1 MTEYLPYNAENLT
14 MDDFKSLPA
23 EMQDKITDNWGV
35 LTEIINAGKIK
46 VKCAKNHTLRT
57 QLIKTFINDN
67 KWCSSC
73 DQTKYNISDLISCAA
88 KNNGLCLSTEYLSCH
103 NYYTWQCGS
112 CDHIWKS
119 TWISINCKKSWCPNC
134 SNSSMETICRLA
146 IEEITKLKFPKNLDV
161 IGAEIDCYNDDLKL
175 GFEYDG
181 IQHHKYVQY
190 FHGNEDSGKFEQQL
204 DRDMTKDELCIDAGI
219 QLIRIDYTI
228 NKNKLRSY
236 IHDLIRGLN
245 LDIELETNFIS
256 DNEFNAIVA
265 KTRST
270 KSERYITMAA
280 NILESKQHKIV
291 STSCCSRTSDLIV
304 ICDGGHTY
312 VTNIDKISQDGGCPT
327 CSGKDK
333 LTIERIKQVI
343 ESKGYT
349 FIAHYTKDA
358 INASKEDRIY
368 HCVKFNCNNPDTPHI
383 NDMLWDN
390 IKRPDK
396 ICSECSKINIAQ
408 KQAEIREINI
418 AKKIA
423 DSPKTKFYND
433 AKSIGYEINMDTY
446 DRKDEPVKVTCI
458 KNCHTF
464 AMLTRTFR
472 FDDSNLE
479 YCSQCIFENDFPNL
493 TVLDN
498 INYLEYNA
506 GRKISVKCICG
517 HNDII
522 SEVCLRTR
530 NKCCKDKKCR
540 FNKCATL
547 DRNKDKLHESH
558 KIPKTIENME
568 AEVVKC
574 NELAKKSKI
583 EHKQSLANEYVQ
595 YDEYMIPGGDYSERL
610 YVKFIC
616 KKKHEF
622 MCRKYTFKKNPDY
635 EFCTQCIIE
644 DDFTFLSYAEK
655 FDFLDPKLENKNIK
669 LICQCTPNQTF
680 TWTNKTIRKRTSA
693 CNLEKCT
700 FKTDP
705 KYHRSIIK
713 KVVQKSE
720 STPQNSAAI

>member
-1 MTEYLPYNAENLT
+1 
-14 MDDFKSLPA
+14 
-23 EMQDKITDNWGV
+23 
-35 LTEIINAGKIK
+35 
-46 VKCAKNHTLRT
+46 
-57 QLIKTFINDN
+57 
-67 KWCSSC
+67 
-73 DQTKYNISDLISCAA
+73 
-88 KNNGLCLSTEYLSCH
+88 
-103 NYYTWQCGS
+103 
-112 CDHIWKS
+112 
-119 TWISINCKKSWCPNC
+119 
-134 SNSSMETICRLA
+134 
-146 IEEITKLKFPKNLDV
+146 
-161 IGAEIDCYNDDLKL
+161 
-175 GFEYDG
+175 
-181 IQHHKYVQY
+181 
-190 FHGNEDSGKFEQQL
+190 
-204 DRDMTKDELCIDAGI
+204 
-219 QLIRIDYTI
+219 
-228 NKNKLRSY
+228 
-236 IHDLIRGLN
+236 
-245 LDIELETNFIS
+245 
-256 DNEFNAIVA
+256 
-265 KTRST
+265 
-270 KSERYITMAA
+270 
-280 NILESKQHKIV
+280 
-291 STSCCSRTSDLIV
+291 
-304 ICDGGHTY
+304 
-312 VTNIDKISQDGGCPT
+312 
-327 CSGKDK
+327 
-333 LTIERIKQVI
+333 
-343 ESKGYT
+343 
-349 FIAHYTKDA
+349 
-358 INASKEDRIY
+358 
-368 HCVKFNCNNPDTPHI
+368 
-383 NDMLWDN
+383 MLWDN

-423 DSPKTKFYND
+423 DSPKNKFYND

-644 DDFTFLSYAEK
+644 DDFPFLSYAEK

-720 STPQNSAAI
+720 SMPQNSAAI